1 MRTNV
6 RLGIGFVVAAAIANE
21 IAVFLLP
28 QEETDAAFRAAGVGC
43 GLVLLA
49 GYVAKASVVCF
60 AGWGTWQQSLKVS
73 ARMCLTSGVLLVLV
87 PLVTLTPGPEG
98 PCMALDIQTEGF
110 YMWYPLAFLVEALVL
125 WCLPGI
131 PRSSGPAAKPWT
143 TALYGN
149 LMDIGLRTLAGV
161 LPLVLLPFAGRAKP
175 KLGSVDSMFVTPVE
189 VSVEAGHSYTLTA
202 RLCPKKGVRQVIVHW
217 TSSDVL
223 IATPETDSSVA
234 MVGTDVASTDV
245 SQDVRAEEAGVA
257 GVMARADGIVVTTS
271 VTVVR
276 RKRDRN

>member
-28 QEETDAAFRAAGVGC
+28 QQETDAALRAAGVGC

-87 PLVTLTPGPEG
+87 PLVTLIPGAEG
-98 PCMALDIQTEGF
+98 LCMVLDVQTEGF

-125 WCLPGI
+125 WWLPGI
-131 PRSSGPAAKPWT
+131 PRSSVPAAKPGT

-149 LMDIGLRTLAGV
+149 LIDIGLRV
-161 LPLVLLPFAGRAKP
+161 LPGVVPLVFLPSGGTAKP

-189 VSVEAGHSYTLTA
+189 VSVEAGHRYTLTA
-202 RLCPKKGVRQVIVHW
+202 RLYPKKGARQVIVHW

-223 IATPETDSSVA
+223 IATPETDSSVVI
-234 MVGTDVASTDV
+234 VGTDAASTDL
-245 SQDVRAEEAGVA
+245 SQDVRTGGTGVA
-257 GVMARADGIVVTTS
+257 GMTARAGGIVVTTS

-276 RKRDRN
+276 REP